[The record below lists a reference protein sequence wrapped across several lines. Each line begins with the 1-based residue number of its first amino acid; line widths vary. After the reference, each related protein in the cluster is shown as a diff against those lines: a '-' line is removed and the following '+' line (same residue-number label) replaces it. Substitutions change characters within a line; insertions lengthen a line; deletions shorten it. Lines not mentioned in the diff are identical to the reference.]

1 MVTDKQVRI
10 LMMLIQKEKTI
21 AIAAAKA
28 GMDEKTAWKY
38 RKLGHL
44 PGEVKKN
51 HTWQTR
57 NDPFESIWNN
67 IKAKLEINPGL
78 EAKTLFG
85 DLQRPSPGIF
95 SDGQLRTLQRKVKRW
110 RAEEGPAKEAY
121 FDQIHRPRQLC
132 ESDFTHMNSLE
143 VKIQG
148 QPFNHLIYHF
158 VLTYSNWETGTVCF
172 SESFESLSA
181 GFQNALWDLGGV
193 PKRHRT
199 DRLSAAVH
207 KDCNPDEFTMRYKAL
222 LNHYRIKGDKIRGG
236 EAHEN
241 GDIEQRHNRFKKA
254 LAQALIL
261 RGSRNFESRKAYEVF
276 LNNLFTQLNLGRRER
291 FEEEVKLLHRLPDSR
306 LDDFRWLKARV
317 SPSSTIQVAKNTYSL
332 HSRLKGEIVRV
343 KLYAEYFEVYYG
355 QKKIDHIPRL
365 RGERQ
370 HYIQYRHIIENLIRK
385 PGVVVK
391 EKVPKMGKKM
401 THPILGQNGR
411 WIS

>member
-1 MVTDKQVRI
+1 MVTEKQVRI

-38 RKLGHL
+38 RKLGNL

-85 DLQRPSPGIF
+85 DLQRHSPGIF

-110 RAEEGPAKEAY
+110 RAEEGPAKEVY

-158 VLTYSNWETGTVCF
+158 VLTYSNWETGFICF
-172 SESFESLSA
+172 SESFETLSQ
-181 GFQNALWDLGGV
+181 GLQDALWELGGV
-193 PKRHRT
+193 PLIHRT
-199 DRLSAAVH
+199 DRLKQHPRRQGTLMSLQEAIRPYWIIIPLRVR
-207 KDCNPDEFTMRYKAL
+207 EFKQARPMRM
-222 LNHYRIKGDKIRGG
+222 
-236 EAHEN
+236 
-241 GDIEQRHNRFKKA
+241 
-254 LAQALIL
+254 
-261 RGSRNFESRKAYEVF
+261 
-276 LNNLFTQLNLGRRER
+276 
-291 FEEEVKLLHRLPDSR
+291 
-306 LDDFRWLKARV
+306 
-317 SPSSTIQVAKNTYSL
+317 
-332 HSRLKGEIVRV
+332 EI
-343 KLYAEYFEVYYG
+343 
-355 QKKIDHIPRL
+355 
-365 RGERQ
+365 
-370 HYIQYRHIIENLIRK
+370 
-385 PGVVVK
+385 
-391 EKVPKMGKKM
+391 
-401 THPILGQNGR
+401 
-411 WIS
+411 